1 MPRRRFSQGAIQP
14 IKAILQE
21 IEDEENAK
29 QSAYGKVAANHC
41 NSTSASSKENV
52 LRKKKKSS
60 PDTQLL
66 TDKSTESSRVMAD
79 INDEVFQEPNVEWS
93 NDTIIGER

>member
-29 QSAYGKVAANHC
+29 QSTYGKVAANHC

-52 LRKKKKSS
+52 RRKKKKSA
-60 PDTQLL
+60 PGTQLL
-66 TDKSTESSRVMAD
+66 TDKSAERSHVMAD
-79 INDEVFQEPNVEWS
+79 VNDEVFHQPNVEWS
-93 NDTIIGER
+93 HDTIMGES